1 MKFFKIFT
9 LLMITTLICAADP
22 KARSIG
28 VYVTDVK
35 RQTYSDN
42 IQALGTLKANEH
54 IILSASVS
62 EIIEHIY
69 FEDNQRVKK
78 GDLLVKLDDREE
90 LAELA
95 EEQAK
100 LAEALGQLERL
111 EPLAKRGATSK
122 SAIDEAKMEVDTAKA
137 RIKAINAR
145 ISLRHLRAPF
155 DGIVGLRDVSVGTLI
170 SAGAEI
176 TTIDDDSVM
185 KLDFTVP
192 SIYVA
197 SLKKGQKITATSKAF
212 QEQDFEGVVSAI
224 SSRIDPVSRSVRVR
238 ALIKNENRL
247 LKPGLLMRVDIQANK
262 REKIV
267 IPEGCV
273 ISNSTKNSVL
283 VVVKNKKFTTT
294 KKQNITIGGRKR
306 GYVEV
311 LSGLEEGQQIVS
323 DGLVKI
329 KPSDPIHILN
339 ASKKGDR

>member
-1 MKFFKIFT
+1 MRYLKIFI
-9 LLMITTLICAADP
+9 LLMIATLLCAADL
-22 KARSIG
+22 KAKSVG
-28 VYVTDVK
+28 VNVVDVS
-35 RQTYSDN
+35 RQSYSDK

-62 EIIEHIY
+62 EIIDHIY
-69 FEDNQRVKK
+69 FDDNQRVKK
-78 GDLLVKLDDREE
+78 GDLLVKLDDKEE
-90 LAELA
+90 QAQLA

-122 SAIDEAKMEVDTAKA
+122 SAIDEAKMEVNTAKA

-145 ISLRHLRAPF
+145 IALRHLRAPF

-170 SAGAEI
+170 QAGAEI

-185 KLDFTVP
+185 KLDFTIP
-192 SIYVA
+192 SIYLE
-197 SLKKGQKITATSKAF
+197 SIKKGQKITATSKAF
-212 QEQDFEGVVSAI
+212 KEKSFEGVVSAI
-224 SSRIDPVSRSVRVR
+224 SSRIDPISRSIRVR
-238 ALIKNENRL
+238 ALIKNEKRV
-247 LKPGLLMRVDIQANK
+247 LKPGLLMRVDIQTNK
-262 REKIV
+262 RENIV

-273 ISNSTKNSVL
+273 ISNSTQNSVL
-283 VVVKNKKFTTT
+283 VVVKNKEFTTT

-311 LSGLEEGQQIVS
+311 LSGLKEGDQIVS

-329 KPSDPIHILN
+329 KPGKPIYIQGVQEKE
-339 ASKKGDR
+339 SR